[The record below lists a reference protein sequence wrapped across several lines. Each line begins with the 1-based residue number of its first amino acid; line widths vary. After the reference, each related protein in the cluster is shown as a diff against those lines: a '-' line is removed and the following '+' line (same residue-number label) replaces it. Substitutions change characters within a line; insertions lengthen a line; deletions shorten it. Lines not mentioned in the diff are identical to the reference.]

1 MKRFKF
7 TDIFIGILFTLL
19 FISVAVIIT
28 INFRPLYYMDIN
40 YLNIEASSGMEK
52 AEIIKNYDALI
63 DYCSPFFTGNL
74 SFPSLEASVSGLQ
87 HFAEVK
93 NIFTGFYLVGAL
105 TLILG
110 VAIIIRKARNRD
122 FYYLLVSAITAIV
135 LPVLLGIYIAVD
147 FDRAFLLFHQLCFK
161 NDYWIFDPVTDPV
174 ILMLPEAFFMHC
186 AILIISIVLLLCTA
200 FVGIFFWKKSH
211 FSIKNR
217 KSRGL
222 RL

>member
-1 MKRFKF
+1 
-7 TDIFIGILFTLL
+7 
-19 FISVAVIIT
+19 
-28 INFRPLYYMDIN
+28 MDIN